1 MGSLCSCLHYSGLC
15 KFRGLDSVKGTYFQ
29 RQWKRPIELEAMLL
43 PGTSGPLCQ
52 EEESPSGQVWLTL
65 DINVILWSWQCAGTG
80 TLLCPVNGWEL
91 PGPMLVKTQWWIQ
104 MAMGQL
110 CFHSKRSEFC
120 DPGRYSPLAEGSS
133 ERQLKDGWA
142 IIGLHCLYLDDSLRQ
157 NLDNKAQH
165 LL

>member
-1 MGSLCSCLHYSGLC
+1 MEKAHWTWSYATAWDFRSFMPRRGVSLWAGVTDPRHQYHLG
-15 KFRGLDSVKGTYFQ
+15 
-29 RQWKRPIELEAMLL
+29 
-43 PGTSGPLCQ
+43 
-52 EEESPSGQVWLTL
+52 
-65 DINVILWSWQCAGTG
+65 SWQWTGTG

-91 PGPMLVKTQWWIQ
+91 PGPTLVETQWWIQ

-142 IIGLHCLYLDDSLRQ
+142 IIGLHCLYLDDILRQ
-157 NLDNKAQH
+157 NLDNKSQH
-165 LL
+165 LLPSVLWDLWVNFILKSDTIVL

>member
-1 MGSLCSCLHYSGLC
+1 MTFSQFIECMGPYIKGSEEKQAHLPSHTIWHLCSCLYYSGLC

-65 DINVILWSWQCAGTG
+65 DINVILWSWQWTGTG

-110 CFHSKRSEFC
+110 CSHSKRSEC
-120 DPGRYSPLAEGSS
+120 CNPGRGSF
-133 ERQLKDGWA
+133 R
-142 IIGLHCLYLDDSLRQ
+142 
-157 NLDNKAQH
+157 
-165 LL
+165 